1 MGILVWKCEYVTWN
15 FRSRSS
21 SHSSSP
27 GDGRVEFITEFGGD
41 DEVGVATPS
50 LDHTH
55 QSTSHEAVPESARNE
70 NQTREKSR
78 SSRRRDSHSHSPRNR
93 GSHSHSPRR
102 QDFRSH
108 SPRRRSPRILIPVL
122 PDAGVL
128 IPVLPDAGVP
138 IPVLPGAGVPIPVL
152 PNAEVPITEN
162 LVPDPDHGNVGTGDL
177 VPLAVEREREEGEL
191 YKECVRE
198 SVSLSLLQPQPK

>member
-1 MGILVWKCEYVTWN
+1 MKWVWLLHLLTTPTNQPVTRQYQSQPEMRIRQGRRVDLQDARILIPILPETGVPIPIPRDARISVPILRDAGILIPVL
-15 FRSRSS
+15 
-21 SHSSSP
+21 P
-27 GDGRVEFITEFGGD
+27 DA
-41 DEVGVATPS
+41 GV
-50 LDHTH
+50 
-55 QSTSHEAVPESARNE
+55 
-70 NQTREKSR
+70 
-78 SSRRRDSHSHSPRNR
+78 
-93 GSHSHSPRR
+93 
-102 QDFRSH
+102 
-108 SPRRRSPRILIPVL
+108 LIPVL

>member
-1 MGILVWKCEYVTWN
+1 MKWVWLLHLLTTPTNQPVTRQYQSQPEMRIRQGRRVDLQDAGILIPILPET
-15 FRSRSS
+15 
-21 SHSSSP
+21 
-27 GDGRVEFITEFGGD
+27 
-41 DEVGVATPS
+41 GVPIPIPRDARIS
-50 LDHTH
+50 
-55 QSTSHEAVPESARNE
+55 VPIL
-70 NQTREKSR
+70 
-78 SSRRRDSHSHSPRNR
+78 RDA
-93 GSHSHSPRR
+93 G
-102 QDFRSH
+102 
-108 SPRRRSPRILIPVL
+108 ILIPVL

-162 LVPDPDHGNVGTGDL
+162 LVPDPDHGNMGTGDL